1 MFGEGWGGQ
10 RPAFGW
16 AGRDPE
22 REGPWQPWADE
33 EDGEPMGHHGPQGHH
48 GHHGHHGPHGYHE
61 RHEHGG
67 PRGPWDWFGPGRAGG
82 DFARGFFGEGGPRPF
97 GGPPPFGPWAWRMAR
112 RFGPGMGPGF
122 GPGGPGSR
130 MFGRGDL
137 KFALLDL
144 LRERPKHGYEMIKD
158 LEDRSGGFYS
168 PSAGAIYPTL
178 QLLEDRGWVTAQT
191 VEGKKVY
198 AISDAGREALNEHTA
213 RHDEER
219 DRGFRGGHG
228 FRHGGRGRGPFGWNM
243 PPELRDVGR
252 ESMEV
257 AHLMRAAVATSA
269 NDPERLRQL
278 RAIVERTQG
287 ELRAFLEQGHA
298 EQPPRGEAPAGDAQ
312 GPVEEL

>member
-16 AGRDPE
+16 AGQDLR
-22 REGPWQPWADE
+22 REGPWQPWAE
-33 EDGEPMGHHGPQGHH
+33 EEGGEPMGHHG
-48 GHHGHHGPHGYHE
+48 
-61 RHEHGG
+61 RGG
-67 PRGPWDWFGPGRAGG
+67 PRGPWGWSGPGRAGE
-82 DFARGFFGEGGPRPF
+82 DFARGFFGGRRPF

-122 GPGGPGSR
+122 GPGGPGPR

-213 RHDEER
+213 RHEEER

-243 PPELRDVGR
+243 PPELGDLGR
-252 ESMEV
+252 ESFEV
-257 AHLMRAAVATSA
+257 AQLMRAAVVTSA
-269 NDPERLRQL
+269 NDPERLKQL
-278 RAIVERTQG
+278 RAIVERAQG
-287 ELRAFLEQGHA
+287 DLRAFLAQGHA
-298 EQPPRGEAPAGDAQ
+298 EQQPPQSGTATGDPQ
-312 GPVEEL
+312 GPVEQL

>member
-1 MFGEGWGGQ
+1 MFGEGWGT

-16 AGRDPE
+16 AGDGPE
-22 REGPWQPWADE
+22 REGPWQPWAE
-33 EDGEPMGHHGPQGHH
+33 AEGGEPMGHHGSHEHHGPH
-48 GHHGHHGPHGYHE
+48 GHHGH
-61 RHEHGG
+61 EHFG
-67 PRGPWDWFGPGRAGG
+67 PRGPWEWYGPRAGR
-82 DFARGFFGEGGPRPF
+82 DFARGFFGGSRPYA
-97 GGPPPFGPWAWRMAR
+97 GPPFGPWAWRFAR

-122 GPGGPGSR
+122 GPGGPGAR

-137 KFALLDL
+137 KYALLDL

-198 AISDAGREALNEHTA
+198 AITDAGREALNEHTT
-213 RHDEER
+213 RREEESG
-219 DRGFRGGHG
+219 RGFRGGHG

-243 PPELRDVGR
+243 PPELGDLGR
-252 ESMEV
+252 ESFEV
-257 AHLMRAAVATSA
+257 AQLMRAAVVTSA
-269 NDPERLRQL
+269 NDPERLKQL

-287 ELRAFLEQGHA
+287 ELRAFLAQGRSG
-298 EQPPRGEAPAGDAQ
+298 QQPRGETPTGSAQ
-312 GPVEEL
+312 GPVEDL